1 MMAKY
6 KISIL
11 WGQTPDDGQEAVTY
25 SFNTQEELNAFTL
38 GVDEMDGWLGYD
50 DTVNEGH
57 VYREIA

>member
-11 WGQTPDDGQEAVTY
+11 WGQTPDDGEKAITY
-25 SFNTQEELNAFTL
+25 RFNTQEELNAFTL

-50 DTVNEGH
+50 DTVKEGY
-57 VYREIA
+57 VYREPA

>member
-1 MMAKY
+1 MAKY

-11 WGQTPDDGQEAVTY
+11 WGQTPDDGQKAITY
-25 SFNTQEELNAFTL
+25 SFNTKEELNAFTL